1 MLRWHVTT
9 AEPARRIPLRSLT
22 SGDQAIDQD
31 LHDGVYLNEL
41 DRQALIAD
49 AALTAA
55 WQRGMTCAA
64 DDAPT
69 WSQLQ
74 AALFAGIVVA
84 RILNP
89 GNPVRSYPGR
99 NKQQATAHAEARG
112 RRLRQRVGVDLSSH
126 LFDVTAVRDSLEH
139 FDERLDAAL
148 APNPTSISDWYITDG
163 VALVTSDAATAAGVP
178 RGVGLRVFFPLG
190 GILRFQ
196 DTELDLFAWDQALL
210 KLRQHIGTVR
220 AALLPSPGRR
230 PFGGQARIELRSPA
244 EARHRCELWL
254 AQREVAGAHIDV
266 PARLYS

>member
-1 MLRWHVTT
+1 VTT
-9 AEPARRIPLRSLT
+9 AQPARRIPLRSVT
-22 SGDQAIDQD
+22 SGGQAIDQD
-31 LHDGVYLNEL
+31 LHDGVYLEEL

-49 AALTAA
+49 AALTTA
-55 WQRGMTCAA
+55 WQRGMTRTV

-69 WSQLQ
+69 WSHLQ

-89 GNPVRSYPGR
+89 GHSVKSYPGR
-99 NKQQATAHAEARG
+99 NKQQAAAQARG
-112 RRLRQRVGVDLSSH
+112 RRLRHRLGVDLSSP

-148 APNPTSISDWYITDG
+148 APNPTNISDWYITDG

-178 RGVGLRVFFPLG
+178 SGIGLRVFSPLG

-196 DTELDLFAWDQALL
+196 DAELDLFAWDQALL
-210 KLRQHIGTVR
+210 GLRQHIGTAR
-220 AALLPSPGRR
+220 AAILSSPGRH
-230 PFGGQARIELRSPA
+230 PFGGQDRIELRSPA
-244 EARHRCELWL
+244 EARHSCELWL